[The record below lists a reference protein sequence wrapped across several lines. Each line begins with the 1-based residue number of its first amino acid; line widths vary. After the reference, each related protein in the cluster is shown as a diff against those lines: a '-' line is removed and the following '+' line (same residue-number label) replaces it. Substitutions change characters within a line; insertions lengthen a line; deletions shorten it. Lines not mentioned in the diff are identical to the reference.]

1 MTTLLDAD
9 NVEKEGFAIVYF
21 ADQGFEI
28 FASDLDDIKLETML
42 TTYPTLMGIMQDQE
56 IKGLATTKI
65 NEKSFLLAFA
75 VNLKNLDANDT
86 RLKHKTVTIIN
97 FIVSREI
104 YKQVMVSFDEFEM
117 FLEKYFEPIVFLFD
131 LYAVDLSKIIP
142 IFIEKQNREESLNRI
157 RETKRSEISIASEF
171 KKWLDSPKDIKMND

>member
-21 ADQGFEI
+21 ADHGFEI
-28 FASDLDDIKLETML
+28 FASNLDDIKLETML

-131 LYAVDLSKIIP
+131 LYAVDLTKIIP
-142 IFIEKQNREESLNRI
+142 LFIEKQNREESLNRM
-157 RETKRSEISIASEF
+157 RETKRSEISLASEF
-171 KKWLDSPKDIKMND
+171 RKWLDDPKDIKMND

>member
-21 ADQGFEI
+21 ADNGFEI
-28 FASDLDDIKLETML
+28 FASNLDDIKLETML
-42 TTYPTLMGIMQDQE
+42 TTYPTLMGIMQNQE

-75 VNLKNLDANDT
+75 INLKNLDANDS
-86 RLKHKTVTIIN
+86 RLKHKTITIIN

-104 YKQVMVSFDEFEM
+104 YKEIMISFDEFEL
-117 FLEKYFEPIVFLFD
+117 FLEKYFKPIVFLFD
-131 LYAVDLSKIIP
+131 LYAVDLTKIIP
-142 IFIEKQNREESLNRI
+142 IFMEKQSREGKLSKLREKNKNELSL
-157 RETKRSEISIASEF
+157 ASEF
-171 KKWLDSPKDIKMND
+171 RKWLEDSDSIEKND

>member
-142 IFIEKQNREESLNRI
+142 IFIEKQNREESLNRL
-157 RETKRSEISIASEF
+157 RETKRSEISLASEF
-171 KKWLDSPKDIKMND
+171 KKWLDNPKDIKMND

>member
-1 MTTLLDAD
+1 LTTLLDAD

-21 ADQGFEI
+21 ADNGFEI
-28 FASDLDDIKLETML
+28 FASNLDDIKLETML

-75 VNLKNLDANDT
+75 INLKNLDANDA

-104 YKQVMVSFDEFEM
+104 YKQLMVCFDEFEL

-131 LYAVDLSKIIP
+131 LYAVDLTKIIP
-142 IFIEKQNREESLNRI
+142 IFLEKLEREEKLTRLGDS
-157 RETKRSEISIASEF
+157 KRREISLASEF
-171 KKWLDSPKDIKMND
+171 RKWLIDSDSIESND

>member
-1 MTTLLDAD
+1 LTTLLDAD

-131 LYAVDLSKIIP
+131 LYAVDLTKIIP
-142 IFIEKQNREESLNRI
+142 LFIEKQNREESLNRM
-157 RETKRSEISIASEF
+157 RETKRSEISLASEF
-171 KKWLDSPKDIKMND
+171 RKWLDDPKDIKMND

>member
-1 MTTLLDAD
+1 MF
-9 NVEKEGFAIVYF
+9 EKVTAKN
-21 ADQGFEI
+21 A
-28 FASDLDDIKLETML
+28 
-42 TTYPTLMGIMQDQE
+42 P
-56 IKGLATTKI
+56 
-65 NEKSFLLAFA
+65 FLVAFA

-131 LYAVDLSKIIP
+131 LYAVDLTKIIP
-142 IFIEKQNREESLNRI
+142 LFIEKQNREESLNRM
-157 RETKRSEISIASEF
+157 RETKRSEISLASEF
-171 KKWLDSPKDIKMND
+171 RKWLDDPKDIKMND

>member
-131 LYAVDLSKIIP
+131 LYAVDLTKIIP
-142 IFIEKQNREESLNRI
+142 LFIEKQNREESLNRM
-157 RETKRSEISIASEF
+157 RETKRSEISLASEF
-171 KKWLDSPKDIKMND
+171 RKWLDDPKDIKMND

>member
-28 FASDLDDIKLETML
+28 FASNLDDVKLETML

-65 NEKSFLLAFA
+65 NEKTFLLAFA
-75 VNLKNLDANDT
+75 INLKNLDAKDS
-86 RLKHKTVTIIN
+86 RLKNKTVTLIN
-97 FIVSREI
+97 FIVSRDI
-104 YKQVMVSFDEFEM
+104 YKQIMIGFDEFEL
-117 FLEKYFEPIVFLFD
+117 FLEKYFKPIVFLFD
-131 LYAVDLSKIIP
+131 LYAVDLTKIIP
-142 IFIEKQNREESLNRI
+142 IFFEQQKREGNLN
-157 RETKRSEISIASEF
+157 KLSEIKRNEISLASEF
-171 KKWLDSPKDIKMND
+171 KKWLDDSDTFKMKD

>member
-1 MTTLLDAD
+1 MTTLVDAD
-9 NVEKEGFAIVYF
+9 NIEKEGYAIVYF

-28 FASDLDDIKLETML
+28 FASNLDDIKLETML

-75 VNLKNLDANDT
+75 INLKNLDANDS

-97 FIVSREI
+97 FIVTREI
-104 YKQVMVSFDEFEM
+104 YKQVMVSFDEFEL

-131 LYAVDLSKIIP
+131 LYAVDLTKIIP
-142 IFIEKQNREESLNRI
+142 IFIEKQNREETLNKMK
-157 RETKRSEISIASEF
+157 ETRRSEISLASEF
-171 KKWLDSPKDIKMND
+171 RKWLDKPKDAEMNY